1 MGTIQLEARHNPL
14 AWLLYFTK
22 LRVVVDGT
30 ANTLP
35 WGRSAI
41 PVTPGSHTL
50 DVSFGYMGSQRGP
63 ASITVSVAEG
73 ETVRLSYRMPSW
85 MFAKGRLTAV

>member
-30 ANTLP
+30 ANRLP
-35 WGRSAI
+35 WGRSDI
-41 PVTPGSHTL
+41 PVSAGAHTVE
-50 DVSFGYMGSQRGP
+50 VSFGDMGSQRGP
-63 ASITVSVAEG
+63 ASITVPVAEG

-85 MFAKGRLTAV
+85 MFAKGRLTTV